1 MKWIKGQPV
10 SWKDSAGIKDCGYV
24 VDPVEKHGMITVRSY
39 TPTEVKRGKIVY
51 LDVSIHVSCIVWAST
66 AHLLQKYDHSE
77 DTTPRMNPRRAFELL
92 YDVILMRA
100 HNIPAEYFEDV
111 TTKLD
116 ALHSVMVDSPDG
128 PTEWETMMDGFQL
141 LAEVE
146 SRVC

>member
-10 SWKDSAGIKDCGYV
+10 SWKNSAGIKDCGYV

-51 LDVSIHVSCIVWAST
+51 LDVSIHVRCILWAST
-66 AHLLQKYDHSE
+66 AHLLKKYDHAKEIAS
-77 DTTPRMNPRRAFELL
+77 RMEPVRAFELL
-92 YDVILMRA
+92 YDVILMKA
-100 HNIPAEYFEDV
+100 HNIPAEDFEDS

-116 ALHSVMVDSPDG
+116 ALHSVMVEAPDG
-128 PTEWETMMDGFQL
+128 PTEWETLMDGLQL